1 MINVAINKD
10 LKKQFEEEG
19 YLILPQFLDKT
30 KIANLAQKF
39 EALFSGIFETGIEP
53 DEWN

>member
-30 KIANLAQKF
+30 KIANLVQKF
-39 EALFSGIFETGIEP
+39 ETLFSGIFETGIEP
-53 DEWN
+53 D